1 MRGVSWGVELAY
13 VCNGREVFFKV
24 YSFNNREIVRTVCS
38 GNASEHKRRREVF
51 LMHGTAQAAMRV

>member
-13 VCNGREVFFKV
+13 VCNGREV
-24 YSFNNREIVRTVCS
+24 YSFNNRELVRTVCS

-51 LMHGTAQAAMRV
+51 LMHGTAEAAMTV